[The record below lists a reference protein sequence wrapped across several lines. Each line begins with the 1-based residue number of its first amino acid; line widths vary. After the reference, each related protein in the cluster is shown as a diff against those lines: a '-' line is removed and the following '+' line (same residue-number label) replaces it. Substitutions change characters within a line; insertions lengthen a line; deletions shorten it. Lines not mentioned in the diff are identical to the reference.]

1 MAHRRFR
8 PKPVG
13 GQVKRAFIGAATL
26 LLLAGCAPVQS
37 DPAGIGGDEQ
47 TGTVRVWLFDE
58 ATRAPKEAVI
68 NEAIAEF
75 TATRPDVR
83 VDVQW
88 VPVAARA
95 EKFAGAFNDPSSAPD
110 VAEFG
115 NTDLASYAVS
125 GAFAD
130 LTTDIAAWPEG
141 KDLVPS
147 VLDTAKSGGKIYG
160 LPWYTGIR
168 ALYYRTD
175 IFAELGLRPPSTLA
189 ELAETARR
197 IRAAKP
203 ELYGISVGGKYTYAM
218 LPFLWAY
225 GGEIAEHDGTMWNS
239 TINTDRAKEGITR
252 YAELIQDDI
261 CPPAQCVD
269 FTGTQSVQAFAGGK
283 AAMTVGG
290 DFSRK
295 AMDQGASK
303 DKYAVVPLPGA
314 RTGSVA
320 PAFAGGN
327 LLGVF
332 RASMHRGLA
341 RDFVELLGGA
351 RYQEKMYRAMGNL
364 PTLAGVQRQLAANDP
379 FLAPFV
385 ESLGAGT
392 KFVPSTPAWSKI
404 DSQNVLPT
412 AIQQIAT
419 GTKTPEA
426 ALNAA
431 AAVMNKAFR

>member
-1 MAHRRFR
+1 M
-8 PKPVG
+8 
-13 GQVKRAFIGAATL
+13 KRALTCGAAV

-37 DPAGIGGDEQ
+37 GPAGSGGDEK

-58 ATRAPKEAVI
+58 ANRAPKEAVV

-75 TATRPDVR
+75 TATRPNVQ

-95 EKFAGAFNDPSSAPD
+95 EKFSGAFNDPASAPD
-110 VAEFG
+110 LAEFG
-115 NTDLASYAVS
+115 NTDLAGYAVT

-130 LTTDIAAWPEG
+130 LGADLAAWPESA
-141 KDLVPS
+141 DIIPS
-147 VLDTAKSGGKIYG
+147 VLDTAKSGGKVYG

-175 IFAELGLRPPSTLA
+175 VFTELGLRPPTTLA
-189 ELAETARR
+189 ELTATARR
-197 IRAAKP
+197 IHAEKP
-203 ELYGISVGGKYTYAM
+203 DLYGISVGGKYTYAM
-218 LPFLWAY
+218 LPFLWAH
-225 GGEIAEHDGTMWNS
+225 GGELARYDGTMWNATVNS
-239 TINTDRAKEGITR
+239 DQAREGITR
-252 YAELIQDDI
+252 YAELIHDDI
-261 CPPAQCVD
+261 CPPAQCAD

-283 AAMTVGG
+283 AAMTIGG

-295 AMDQGASK
+295 AMDQGTAK
-303 DKYAVVPLPGA
+303 GKYAVIPLPGTQ
-314 RTGSVA
+314 TGSVA

-332 RASMHRGLA
+332 RASMHRSLA
-341 RDFVELLGGA
+341 VDFVELLGGA
-351 RYQEKMYRAMGNL
+351 KYQHKMYVAMGNL
-364 PTLAGVQRQLAANDP
+364 PTLASVQRQLAANDP

-385 ESLGAGT
+385 ESLTAGT

-404 DSQNVLPT
+404 DSQNLLPT
-412 AIQQIAT
+412 AVQQIAT
-419 GTKTPEA
+419 GAKQPAA

-431 AAVMNKAFR
+431 AAAMNKAFR